1 MRIDPN
7 HDFSAAARIQAV
19 KVSAQKTGAAKD
31 AAGLDRPAEL
41 LAVLKQIPE
50 VRADK
55 VARAKELLQDSSYPS
70 DSVLGKVSDILAGP
84 SQSGDS
90 AG

>member
-1 MRIDPN
+1 MRIN
-7 HDFSAAARIQAV
+7 ANTGFSGAAGIPAAKIN
-19 KVSAQKTGAAKD
+19 AQKPGAAKD

-55 VARAKELLQDSSYPS
+55 VARARELLQDSSYPS
-70 DSVLGKVSDILAGP
+70 DSVLTKVSDILAGP
-84 SQSGDS
+84 IQSGDS

>member
-1 MRIDPN
+1 MRIDAN
-7 HDFSAAARIQAV
+7 HGFSGAAGIQAA
-19 KVSAQKTGAAKD
+19 KINAQEPGAAKD

-41 LAVLKQIPE
+41 LAALKQIPE

-55 VARAKELLQDSSYPS
+55 VARAKELLRDPSYPS